1 MSPSGRRNMSIGI
14 NKVIYL
20 PYKWIFITFIIHL
33 FANIKLL
40 LINTYIR
47 QCYYFIASFKY
58 KRIRITPKKSRLKS
72 ILCILLIQS
81 LHIFHDPTT
90 SRLKQRL
97 NVYIRVNRNNFP
109 QIWHQIQ
116 IPSAQKR
123 LNYIAHAIA
132 KWIKYLRLNELPVE
146 PPM

>member
-1 MSPSGRRNMSIGI
+1 MSTSLGKNR
-14 NKVIYL
+14 VIYL
-20 PYKWIFITFIIHL
+20 PCKWIFVTFIIHL
-33 FANIKLL
+33 FAKIQLV
-40 LINTYIR
+40 INRYIR

-72 ILCILLIQS
+72 ILYILL

-97 NVYIRVNRNNFP
+97 NVYIRLNRNNFP

-132 KWIKYLRLNELPVE
+132 KWIKYLRLNELLVE